1 MNKKII
7 VITIIGI
14 IGMLFMNACSY
25 GADNTSTANNDK
37 EEDVQKGGK
46 VSIPIVADPTFNPW
60 HPNAYAESN
69 VVNRVLFSSLTKPG
83 KDLAPSPDL
92 AEEWEVSDDELEW
105 TFFLRDDVLWH
116 DGEKFTA
123 DDVAYTF
130 NEIVLNEE
138 LGANNSSYF
147 GQLNEV
153 EIVDEYTVKFV
164 LESPVA
170 ALPAYLGFNTEILP
184 KHLFEGED
192 PWDLTSFNKENPIGT
207 GAFKL
212 KNYNSGQSVVLERN
226 EDYYGE
232 TALLDEVEY
241 KVLGDANTHVAQILT
256 GELSIFALD
265 DLAAIEKIENAD
277 GVDVYARDTTRFFW
291 LILNQEIEKYQDKE
305 VRQAILHAI
314 DRQTI
319 IDTVLKGYATIA
331 DSGIAPALQQYYTED
346 VTRIEYDPDLAKELL
361 KEAGWEDSDG
371 DGILDKDGEPF
382 TIDFEIGIQGD
393 LEAVSQMVQQY
404 LEEIGIKVNLNAMEW
419 NTMIQQV
426 VVERDY
432 EMTLNWWR
440 YPADPDLS
448 AYMHS
453 KNVNGNNIPG
463 YKNEELDKLLDA
475 GAQTS
480 DIEERQ
486 DIYIEAQQL
495 MAEELPY
502 LFLWYPQ
509 EAQVRIDKLK
519 GVPDLS
525 FGDALHYINEWY
537 LEE

>member
-1 MNKKII
+1 MP
-7 VITIIGI
+7 GI
-14 IGMLFMNACSY
+14 RQ
-25 GADNTSTANNDK
+25 D
-37 EEDVQKGGK
+37 
-46 VSIPIVADPTFNPW
+46 
-60 HPNAYAESN
+60 
-69 VVNRVLFSSLTKPG
+69 
-83 KDLAPSPDL
+83 
-92 AEEWEVSDDELEW
+92 
-105 TFFLRDDVLWH
+105 
-116 DGEKFTA
+116 
-123 DDVAYTF
+123 
-130 NEIVLNEE
+130 
-138 LGANNSSYF
+138 
-147 GQLNEV
+147 
-153 EIVDEYTVKFV
+153 
-164 LESPVA
+164 
-170 ALPAYLGFNTEILP
+170 
-184 KHLFEGED
+184 
-192 PWDLTSFNKENPIGT
+192 
-207 GAFKL
+207 
-212 KNYNSGQSVVLERN
+212 
-226 EDYYGE
+226 
-232 TALLDEVEY
+232 
-241 KVLGDANTHVAQILT
+241 
-256 GELSIFALD
+256 
-265 DLAAIEKIENAD
+265 
-277 GVDVYARDTTRFFW
+277 FFW

>member
-1 MNKKII
+1 MK
-7 VITIIGI
+7 
-14 IGMLFMNACSY
+14 
-25 GADNTSTANNDK
+25 
-37 EEDVQKGGK
+37 
-46 VSIPIVADPTFNPW
+46 
-60 HPNAYAESN
+60 
-69 VVNRVLFSSLTKPG
+69 
-83 KDLAPSPDL
+83 
-92 AEEWEVSDDELEW
+92 
-105 TFFLRDDVLWH
+105 
-116 DGEKFTA
+116 
-123 DDVAYTF
+123 
-130 NEIVLNEE
+130 
-138 LGANNSSYF
+138 
-147 GQLNEV
+147 
-153 EIVDEYTVKFV
+153 
-164 LESPVA
+164 
-170 ALPAYLGFNTEILP
+170 
-184 KHLFEGED
+184 
-192 PWDLTSFNKENPIGT
+192 
-207 GAFKL
+207 
-212 KNYNSGQSVVLERN
+212 
-226 EDYYGE
+226 
-232 TALLDEVEY
+232 
-241 KVLGDANTHVAQILT
+241 
-256 GELSIFALD
+256 
-265 DLAAIEKIENAD
+265 KIENAD